1 MEILSSARHQGPQR
15 RGASPGTL
23 PHGGA
28 GTDDVRH
35 LAGTGTSPAAEHRQ
49 EGPSWHVAKEPT
61 AHGQRGRQ
69 KPWWQLHFSLL
80 GESLL
85 GTGRPDGGL
94 AEGQGAARSL
104 AFACRGRAAP

>member
-1 MEILSSARHQGPQR
+1 MRPRGTPTQAGPPPGAGKPVAGGGGVQRWQRRVVMEILSSARHQGPQR

-35 LAGTGTSPAAEHRQ
+35 LAGTGTSPAAEHRR
-49 EGPSWHVAKEPT
+49 EGPSWHVAKKPT

-69 KPWWQLHFSLL
+69 KP
-80 GESLL
+80 
-85 GTGRPDGGL
+85 
-94 AEGQGAARSL
+94 
-104 AFACRGRAAP
+104 